1 MIYLF
6 NTFIYEPLY
15 NGFTLLSDLL
25 PFFDVGVIVIL
36 FTIVVKL
43 FLFPISK
50 KAVRTQAIMKLVEPE
65 IRTIKEKY
73 KDDRQRQA
81 LEIMALYKTKNINP
95 FSSILLIIIQ
105 LPILIG
111 MYKVFVTGFSPI
123 DTNILY
129 SFVPLPQSIDVYL
142 LGFIDISSKSWII
155 ALCAAV
161 SQYFQIRFSMPVLPP
176 KNDTPSFADDFARNM
191 QIQMKY
197 VLPVV
202 IFFVSYHFA
211 AALALY
217 WTTSNLFT
225 IGQEIVVRRQLA
237 REGLKK

>member
-73 KDDRQRQA
+73 KDDRQ
-81 LEIMALYKTKNINP
+81 P
-95 FSSILLIIIQ
+95 SS
-105 LPILIG
+105 
-111 MYKVFVTGFSPI
+111 
-123 DTNILY
+123 
-129 SFVPLPQSIDVYL
+129 
-142 LGFIDISSKSWII
+142 
-155 ALCAAV
+155 
-161 SQYFQIRFSMPVLPP
+161 
-176 KNDTPSFADDFARNM
+176 
-191 QIQMKY
+191 
-197 VLPVV
+197 
-202 IFFVSYHFA
+202 
-211 AALALY
+211 
-217 WTTSNLFT
+217 
-225 IGQEIVVRRQLA
+225 
-237 REGLKK
+237 